1 MKDMKLFWKK
11 VKRFFTI
18 PFFTPTIDRF
28 IVLGFAFIGAFTG
41 SFSQGVIPLWQV
53 LLYVFLFLAIV
64 MPILRVIGN
73 KWRKKRGIEEKDM
86 KPNKRVERILLN
98 TLLGIAIA
106 LLVFVLVLN
115 LLADFFSWIW
125 VGLHVFVVLIVY
137 ISRFIHLRR
146 LERS

>member
-1 MKDMKLFWKK
+1 MAGM
-11 VKRFFTI
+11 
-18 PFFTPTIDRF
+18 
-28 IVLGFAFIGAFTG
+28 
-41 SFSQGVIPLWQV
+41 
-53 LLYVFLFLAIV
+53 LYVIIFLAIV

-73 KWRKKRGIEEKDM
+73 KWRRKKGIEEKDM

-125 VGLHVFVVLIVY
+125 VGLHVIVVLVVY
-137 ISRFIHLRR
+137 FSRFIHLRR